1 MSNHNLKPI
10 VILLV
15 EDSLADIRLMEE
27 ILREDKFLYE
37 LQVVRDGEEAM
48 RFLRR
53 QEEFC
58 NAPRPDL
65 ILLDLNLPKK
75 DGREVLVEIKDDPDL
90 QDIPVVILTTSDD
103 EKDIYET
110 YYRHANC
117 YITKPV
123 RLEKFISVVKHI
135 EDFWFAV
142 VKLPEKPHRSIFNLE
157 EFKKGISSK
166 KKKGFSL

>member
-37 LQVVRDGEEAM
+37 LQAVRDGEEAM

-65 ILLDLNLPKK
+65 ILLDLILPKIN
-75 DGREVLVEIKDDPDL
+75 GFEVLEKIKKNEATKN
-90 QDIPVVILTTSDD
+90 IPNNEVFPVFFILIGVI
-103 EKDIYET
+103 I
-110 YYRHANC
+110 
-117 YITKPV
+117 V
-123 RLEKFISVVKHI
+123 
-135 EDFWFAV
+135 
-142 VKLPEKPHRSIFNLE
+142 
-157 EFKKGISSK
+157 SS
-166 KKKGFSL
+166 S